1 MNDTYTANVGRTDF
15 RLWVLV
21 IKDGKVINRSLA
33 GNKYR
38 VKHHIACFEEKYKDV
53 EGVAFG
59 LCYVDEFD
67 YDTNSV
73 KVTV

>member
-1 MNDTYTANVGRTDF
+1 MNDTCTVNAGRTDF

-21 IKDGKVINRSLA
+21 MKDGKVINRSLA
-33 GNKYR
+33 ANKYR
-38 VKHHIACFEEKYKDV
+38 AKHHIARFEDKYKDV
-53 EGVAFG
+53 EGVAIG